1 MPLGGAES
9 ERVLILAPHGRDAE
23 VASNLLRE
31 SGRFTCICSDL
42 TDLSAELERG
52 AAFAVLAE
60 EAVIES
66 DISELASWVNGQ
78 PSWSDMPIVLLTA
91 HGESPERVQRAR
103 QYQDVL
109 GNITYLERP
118 FHPTTLV
125 SVTRSAIR
133 SRRKQY
139 EARASLERYKLLA
152 RELQHRTKN
161 LLTVIMSLASASLPI
176 SPARDNF
183 FARLHALARA
193 QDLLHEQHG
202 RNVSIKDLVAQ
213 AIESFGARVI
223 TDGPHVLLNASNAQG
238 FALILHELATNAV
251 KYGALSIPTG
261 TITVRW
267 SEEDVRFQSSISA
280 GGERRTTSIASDVE
294 GIWNDAAGS
303 SGGQRRHA
311 ASL

>member
-1 MPLGGAES
+1 MP
-9 ERVLILAPHGRDAE
+9 V
-23 VASNLLRE
+23 
-31 SGRFTCICSDL
+31 
-42 TDLSAELERG
+42 
-52 AAFAVLAE
+52 
-60 EAVIES
+60 
-66 DISELASWVNGQ
+66 
-78 PSWSDMPIVLLTA
+78 VLLTA
-91 HGESPERVQRAR
+91 HGESPGGWSAPPIPGH
-103 QYQDVL
+103 VL
-109 GNITYLERP
+109 GNVTYLERP

-238 FALILHELATNAV
+238 FANSLDEVGDECCQIRCPKHPDWHHNRAMVRRDMFGSSPQFPLA
-251 KYGALSIPTG
+251 
-261 TITVRW
+261 R
-267 SEEDVRFQSSISA
+267 
-280 GGERRTTSIASDVE
+280 ERRTTSIASMSKGFGTMLLEVAVASADMTLPRFEYSVE
-294 GIWNDAAGS
+294 GFDYQLRVPLTKPVQT
-303 SGGQRRHA
+303 SGR
-311 ASL
+311 SE